1 MKKTCPDSA
10 SGITI
15 NKHDDIALLVEQ
27 LTENVLKKLEQRL
40 PISSGKSVTALVP
53 ESMELIPKVRAC
65 EILQRCDST
74 LSKWA
79 ASGKLVP
86 VRRGGSLYY
95 KLNDVMRVYNGE
107 Q

>member
-1 MKKTCPDSA
+1 MKKTYPDPPA
-10 SGITI
+10 GITI
-15 NKHDDIALLVEQ
+15 IKNDDIANLVDQ
-27 LTENVLKKLEQRL
+27 VADSIVDKLEQRYSKKERKTT
-40 PISSGKSVTALVP
+40 PVP
-53 ESMELIPKVRAC
+53 GSDTMELIPKVRAC

-95 KLNDVMRVYNGE
+95 MLSDVMRVYNGE